1 MDISSLFVP
10 LWASSEPL
18 TYVQTPVTAGFP
30 SPADD
35 YLQGRL
41 NLQELLVQHPA
52 ATFFMRVAGD
62 SMTPCGIFSGDVL
75 VVDRS
80 LTPKDGSVIIGELA
94 GAFTVKRLR
103 QAQGTIMLM
112 SDNPAYPPITVT
124 ADIEFAVWG
133 VVTHVI
139 HGLQS

>member
-1 MDISSLFVP
+1 MRVLSVYAPAWADVACLP
-10 LWASSEPL
+10 LLKTAAN
-18 TYVQTPVTAGFP
+18 AGFP

-35 YLQGRL
+35 YLQGSL
-41 NLQELLVQHPA
+41 NLQDLLVQHPA

-62 SMTPCGIFSGDVL
+62 SMTQCGIFSGDLL

-80 LTPKDGSVIIGELA
+80 LESKDGDVIIGELE

-112 SDNPAYPPITVT
+112 SENPEYPPIAITS
-124 ADIEFAVWG
+124 AMEFSVWG